1 MTTEQAIMMN
11 LKRNVAWLVCGMVA
25 IGCEDAQ
32 RPRDVPIAKAPAL
45 EAVSESPTKKD
56 DKPKTEPYEATVAG
70 FKFTVPADWQEQPP
84 KSQFVLGEFSIPGE
98 GGPAR
103 LTLSSAGGGIE
114 ANVERWRGQF
124 NPGPNDPEP
133 RESEITLDGNKGT
146 LVELAG
152 TYTDMFSG
160 GTPNRSW
167 RMLGVAVPMGPTNYF
182 VKLTG
187 PAAILTARREE
198 FVKFVESARQVK

>member
-1 MTTEQAIMMN
+1 MMMHHRYLALIVGAAIFG
-11 LKRNVAWLVCGMVA
+11 CGEA
-25 IGCEDAQ
+25 PKPA
-32 RPRDVPIAKAPAL
+32 DVPIPKAPAL
-45 EAVSESPTKKD
+45 DAPVESQTRKNDAPRS
-56 DKPKTEPYEATVAG
+56 EPYDATVAG

-124 NPGPNDPEP
+124 SPGPNDPEA

-182 VKLTG
+182 IKLTG
-187 PAAILTARREE
+187 PATIVTPRREE
-198 FVKFVESARQVK
+198 FLKFVESARQSK